1 MLIKISSDLIL
12 VTPAAFWSMWYQFW
26 RRGERLF
33 LWIVAV
39 HHCEQSECSCWSRG
53 WMTQVSNFFLCHLLT
68 MICLWCWQSLQMH
81 GGNGQGLILVSEFYC
96 GIPDIFSIFGEG
108 LLWEVEMW
116 SIYLAWHLFLIEF
129 RLRSCISS
137 PGPHGFCAFAFL
149 TLKNFINV
157 SSWVCLG
164 SVWSCGLCL
173 HLQVQ
178 CSHCI
183 TTFLKF
189 LL

>member
-1 MLIKISSDLIL
+1 
-12 VTPAAFWSMWYQFW
+12 MWYQFW

-33 LWIVAV
+33 LWITAV
-39 HHCEQSECSCWSRG
+39 HHCEQSEFSCWSQR

-81 GGNGQGLILVSEFYC
+81 CGNGQGLILVLEFYC
-96 GIPDIFSIFGEG
+96 VIPDIFSISGEG

-116 SIYLAWHLFLIEF
+116 NIYLDIFFWL
-129 RLRSCISS
+129 SCVLEPASVLQDLM
-137 PGPHGFCAFAFL
+137 AFAHLLFWHFE
-149 TLKNFINV
+149 NFINV
-157 SSWVCLG
+157 SSWFCLD
-164 SVWSCGLCL
+164 SVRSYGLCL